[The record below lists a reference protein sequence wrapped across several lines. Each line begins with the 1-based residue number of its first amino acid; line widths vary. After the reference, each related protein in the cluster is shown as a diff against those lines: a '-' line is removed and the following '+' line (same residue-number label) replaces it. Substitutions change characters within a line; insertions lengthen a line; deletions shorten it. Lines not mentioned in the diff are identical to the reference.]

1 MDSISCEKNRNT
13 KMNAENNQ
21 TTTTHSK
28 VISHVFCTGTA
39 KLGSVGP
46 PIGLV
51 DIGVSEVAYIFRVS
65 LPGIEKNQD
74 KIKCEIQREGRVCIQ
89 GVIPEIAIPS
99 DTGCLYRM
107 QVQQLCPPGP
117 FSITF
122 NLPGQVDPRLFSPN
136 FRSDGIFEVV
146 VVKLGVRIPTS

>member
-1 MDSISCEKNRNT
+1 MNT
-13 KMNAENNQ
+13 ENNQ
-21 TTTTHSK
+21 TTTTTHSK
-28 VISHVFCTGTA
+28 VISHVFFTGTA
-39 KLGSVGP
+39 KQGSAGP
-46 PIGLV
+46 PVGLV

-89 GVIPEIAIPS
+89 GVVPEIAIPS

-122 NLPGQVDPRLFSPN
+122 NLPGQVDPRLFSPH
-136 FRSDGIFEVV
+136 FRPDGIFEVV

>member
-1 MDSISCEKNRNT
+1 LDSISCEKNRNT

-65 LPGIEKNQD
+65 LPGIEKNQGKPSHFFSPYVLLLD
-74 KIKCEIQREGRVCIQ
+74 NENNNLL
-89 GVIPEIAIPS
+89 IPEWIPH
-99 DTGCLYRM
+99 
-107 QVQQLCPPGP
+107 V
-117 FSITF
+117 
-122 NLPGQVDPRLFSPN
+122 
-136 FRSDGIFEVV
+136 
-146 VVKLGVRIPTS
+146 LG